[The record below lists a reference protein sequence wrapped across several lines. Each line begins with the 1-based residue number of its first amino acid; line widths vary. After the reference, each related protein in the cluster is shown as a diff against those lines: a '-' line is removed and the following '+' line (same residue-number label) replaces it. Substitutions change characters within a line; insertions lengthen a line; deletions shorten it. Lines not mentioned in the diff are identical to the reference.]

1 MLSEKKVINYKN
13 LPEPDVL
20 AMPGYE
26 DVLAENNV
34 LFGSLLPDYT
44 PLDSDPYQLL
54 LQSLAYRELH
64 LRQTFNNKLKRS
76 MLLFATGSDLD
87 NEAARYNV
95 VRLEEEN
102 DDVFL
107 ERILMSLDGFST
119 AGSLESYEF
128 HARSVSS
135 RIDDAHAYSP
145 VKGTVNTVIA
155 SFSEPLDEA
164 LRQQTEEVLNGDKVR
179 PVTDTANVLIAEERQ
194 QVIEAEI
201 ELFNPDQQAAVEQ
214 KIRENFK
221 LQLRIAANLTYSQ
234 IIRYLHVEGVYKA
247 VLNNISGDIE
257 CEDHQILR
265 ISELNLSFKEADY
278 A

>member
-1 MLSEKKVINYKN
+1 MINYKN

-20 AMPGYE
+20 AMPSYE
-26 DVLAENNV
+26 DVLAENNAM
-34 LFGSLLPDYT
+34 FGDLLPDYT

-54 LQSLAYRELH
+54 LQALAYRELH
-64 LRQTFNNKLKRS
+64 LRQSFNNKLKSS
-76 MLLFATGSDLD
+76 MLLFAKGADLD

-95 VRLEEEN
+95 ERLENETDE
-102 DDVFL
+102 DFL

-145 VKGTVNTVIA
+145 EKGVVNTVIA
-155 SFSEPLDEA
+155 NFNKPLDEA
-164 LRQQTEEVLNGDKVR
+164 LRQQTETALNGDKVR
-179 PVTDTANVLIAEERQ
+179 PVTDTANVLIAQELE

-201 ELFNPDQQAAVEQ
+201 QLFSLEQQAAVEQ
-214 KIRENFK
+214 KIKDNFN
-221 LQLRIAANLTYSQ
+221 LQLRIADNLTYSQ
-234 IIRYLHVEGVYKA
+234 IIRYLHVDGVYKA
-247 VLNNISGDIE
+247 VLNNINSDIE
-257 CEDHQILR
+257 CDDHQIIR
-265 ISELNLSFKEADY
+265 ITELKLSFKEADY